1 MLCVEYQGI
10 LNVTNIDQHLIPYKI
25 IFGKLPKA
33 LHPKAYIK
41 LDPDD

>member
-1 MLCVEYQGI
+1 MFCAKYI
-10 LNVTNIDQHLIPYKI
+10 IPYTI
-25 IFGKLPKA
+25 IFGELPKA

>member
-10 LNVTNIDQHLIPYKI
+10 LYVTKIDLVSYTI
-25 IFGKLPKA
+25 IFGELPKA

>member
-1 MLCVEYQGI
+1 ML
-10 LNVTNIDQHLIPYKI
+10 LISTVSYTI
-25 IFGKLPKA
+25 IFGELPKA

>member
-10 LNVTNIDQHLIPYKI
+10 LNVTNIDLLYTI
-25 IFGKLPKA
+25 IFGELPKA

>member
-1 MLCVEYQGI
+1 MLLISNY
-10 LNVTNIDQHLIPYKI
+10 LIPYTMI
-25 IFGKLPKA
+25 IGELPKA

>member
-10 LNVTNIDQHLIPYKI
+10 LNVTNIDL
-25 IFGKLPKA
+25 FGELPKA

>member
-10 LNVTNIDQHLIPYKI
+10 LNVTSIDLILYTMI
-25 IFGKLPKA
+25 IGELPKA
-33 LHPKAYIK
+33 LHLKAYIK

>member
-1 MLCVEYQGI
+1 MLLI
-10 LNVTNIDQHLIPYKI
+10 IRSAKHLIPYKI
-25 IFGKLPKA
+25 IFGELPKA

>member
-10 LNVTNIDQHLIPYKI
+10 LNVTNIPYTMI
-25 IFGKLPKA
+25 IGELPKA

>member
-1 MLCVEYQGI
+1 MLLKSIVS
-10 LNVTNIDQHLIPYKI
+10 YKI
-25 IFGKLPKA
+25 IFGELPKA

>member
-10 LNVTNIDQHLIPYKI
+10 LYVTKIDRNTI
-25 IFGKLPKA
+25 IFGELPKA

>member
-10 LNVTNIDQHLIPYKI
+10 PNVTNIELIPYTRI
-25 IFGKLPKA
+25 IGELPKA